1 MAKRKT
7 VARKTKARKAGKKA
21 APRQKAKRSSDIH
34 TGHPTGRE
42 AQAMQRLQSLTE
54 RYIAQGLTP
63 ADALTRAKEELR
75 ANPRNAS
82 R

>member
-7 VARKTKARKAGKKA
+7 FARKTRKAGKKA
-21 APRQKAKRSSDIH
+21 APRQKAKRADIH
-34 TGHPTGRE
+34 TGQPTGRE

-54 RYIAQGLTP
+54 RYIAEGLTP

-75 ANPRNAS
+75 ATPRRNWRAG
-82 R
+82 

>member
-7 VARKTKARKAGKKA
+7 VARKTRKAGKKA
-21 APRQKAKRSSDIH
+21 APRQKAKRVPDIH
-34 TGHPTGRE
+34 TGQPTGRE

-75 ANPRNAS
+75 ANPRRDWRAG
-82 R
+82 